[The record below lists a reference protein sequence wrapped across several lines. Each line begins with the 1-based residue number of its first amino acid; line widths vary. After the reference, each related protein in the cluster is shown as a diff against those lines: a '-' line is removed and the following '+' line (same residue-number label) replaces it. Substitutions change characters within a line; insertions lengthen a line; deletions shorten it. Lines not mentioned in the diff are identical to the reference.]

1 MAFREIGKGLE
12 SMKTFSRLMNT
23 TEPVNIKAY
32 NAINDHLLQ
41 ASLVAADNSMSQAAT
56 SQWKTNREHF
66 ISKR

>member
-12 SMKTFSRLMNT
+12 SMKSFSRLMNT

-56 SQWKTNREHF
+56 NQ
-66 ISKR
+66 

>member
-12 SMKTFSRLMNT
+12 SMKTFSRLMDT

-32 NAINDHLLQ
+32 NAINDQLLQ

-56 SQWKTNREHF
+56 NQWKTNREHF